1 MLPSASSKMPPYL
14 SLCYLPN
21 RNGPHRNGSLQTV
34 SKTFERLGKQ
44 SYTVLRI
51 CKKYQHPYYKN
62 QHPNENVPEV
72 SAAIVQTLQ
81 KKLIKDQTYKKRKAK
96 RKKRKV

>member
-1 MLPSASSKMPPYL
+1 MFGTGEEVA
-14 SLCYLPN
+14 
-21 RNGPHRNGSLQTV
+21 
-34 SKTFERLGKQ
+34 ERRADGGDE
-44 SYTVLRI
+44 
-51 CKKYQHPYYKN
+51 
-62 QHPNENVPEV
+62 HPNENVPEV

>member
-1 MLPSASSKMPPYL
+1 MALSKPSLKRLKDWAN
-14 SLCYLPN
+14 SLTQCC
-21 RNGPHRNGSLQTV
+21 
-34 SKTFERLGKQ
+34 
-44 SYTVLRI
+44 I
-51 CKKYQHPYYKN
+51 CKKYHWLLNTESHYKN